1 MTTHT
6 LVKYVEAARLH
17 GKTVCWVAIVY
28 IQSLMLFASIML
40 QWHFKDCKDVNV
52 DMPCAWQPKRFDS
65 VRLSFCSA
73 SSRTGISVV
82 LEAS

>member
-1 MTTHT
+1 MVGGHSVHT
-6 LVKYVEAARLH
+6 VTDAVCVNNAAMAL
-17 GKTVCWVAIVY
+17 
-28 IQSLMLFASIML
+28 
-40 QWHFKDCKDVNV
+40 KDCKDVNV

-65 VRLSFCSA
+65 VRLTFCSA